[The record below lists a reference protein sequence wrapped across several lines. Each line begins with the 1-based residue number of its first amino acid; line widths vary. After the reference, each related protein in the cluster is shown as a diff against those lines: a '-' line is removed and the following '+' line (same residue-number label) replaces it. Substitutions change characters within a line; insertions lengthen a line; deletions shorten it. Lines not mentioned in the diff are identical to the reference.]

1 MSYHY
6 RTFIYGR
13 SICCGGASGYNI
25 RTWKSRM
32 FTFQKIVKKKT
43 FSIRATCSLNLS
55 DLACLVNKS
64 SSHGLISGLTSWCS
78 HWPPYLITSVASPAG
93 NWDLNQSNAFPM
105 SIKKKKTSIRLQ
117 SSNIFLW
124 KLIWKNLKVDWILAP
139 GWICDVIMIFGA
151 YSGNN
156 ASPCQDIWELKEYH
170 LKSKLIA
177 FHLN

>member
-32 FTFQKIVKKKT
+32 FTFQKTVKKKKT

-105 SIKKKKTSIRLQ
+105 SIKKKNSIRLQ
-117 SSNIFLW
+117 SSNIFSLETYMKELESWLNSGTRMNMWYYYDIWGLLW
-124 KLIWKNLKVDWILAP
+124 K
-139 GWICDVIMIFGA
+139 
-151 YSGNN
+151 
-156 ASPCQDIWELKEYH
+156 
-170 LKSKLIA
+170 
-177 FHLN
+177 